1 MPVADPPPSSL
12 VVGAY
17 GLALDSRAFP
27 PERLNA
33 MGSAAE
39 RWTVIRRRVE
49 AGSAAALGTPA
60 SAPSDNLPVLGDS
73 EIDDHW
79 AHVVV
84 AGTRLQIDRGAR
96 SAELFATDD
105 VSPERLVHPCLAP
118 LAIAAAHWQ
127 RRVPLHASAVVIDG
141 RAWALLAERGDG
153 KTTTV
158 AALARAGH
166 GVLTDDL
173 LVVDAD
179 LQAHAGP
186 RCVDLRRASAEAFP
200 EAVRVDDFPG
210 RERFRLTPGR
220 VPPTVPLA
228 GFVRLL
234 WSEHRQGLTPIRA
247 ADRLPLIGA
256 AISVSGPLANP
267 GLVLELASLPVYAL
281 ERPHNL
287 TSLDASVDAIASLAG
302 AAAA

>member
-1 MPVADPPPSSL
+1 MPVAVPPPSSS

-27 PERLNA
+27 AERLNA
-33 MGSAAE
+33 VGSAAE
-39 RWTVIRRRVE
+39 RWTVNRRNCEIDSAGDLE
-49 AGSAAALGTPA
+49 ASRPALPDT
-60 SAPSDNLPVLGDS
+60 LPVLGES
-73 EIDDHW
+73 EID
-79 AHVVV
+79 AHSARVIV
-84 AGTRLQIDRGAR
+84 AGTRLQIDRDAR
-96 SAELFATDD
+96 SADLFAGAD
-105 VSPERLVHPCLAP
+105 VSAERLVHPCLAP

-127 RRVPLHASAVVIDG
+127 RRVPLHASAVIIDG

-186 RCVDLRRASAEAFP
+186 RCVDLRRASADQFP

-210 RERFRLTPGR
+210 RERFRLTPGP
-220 VPPTVPLA
+220 VPASVPLA

-234 WSEHRQGLTPIRA
+234 WSEHRQGLTPIRTV
-247 ADRLPLIGA
+247 DRLPLIGA

-281 ERPHNL
+281 ERPHDL
-287 TSLDASVDAIASLAG
+287 TTLDASVEAIASLAG
-302 AAAA
+302 AQAA